1 MGQSTPIFSQ
11 YECRFLGSNLKPLE
25 TVAFTCASDAAALEA
40 CTLMFK
46 QRVTREVLTGFEVWR
61 DGNRLL
67 VRLTTGEPESW
78 VFRQSAQAQAE

>member
-1 MGQSTPIFSQ
+1 MGHSTPIFSQ

-78 VFRQSAQAQAE
+78 TFQQSAQAQAD